1 MGILDGLLGNASE
14 MSPEKL
20 QKELEPFLIP
30 GEQVQVAYKIIRDGF
45 VFTNKRLIL
54 IDKQGVTGS
63 KVEYMSVPYKSIIRF
78 AKESAGTF
86 DLDAELKIWLSSTH
100 EPIVKKFNKSANIND
115 VYAMLSRYVLG

>member
-1 MGILDGLLGNASE
+1 MDGLLGNASE

>member
-1 MGILDGLLGNASE
+1 VGILDGLLGNASE
-14 MSPEKL
+14 LSPEKL

-30 GEQVQVAYKIIRDGF
+30 GEQVQIAYKIIRDGF